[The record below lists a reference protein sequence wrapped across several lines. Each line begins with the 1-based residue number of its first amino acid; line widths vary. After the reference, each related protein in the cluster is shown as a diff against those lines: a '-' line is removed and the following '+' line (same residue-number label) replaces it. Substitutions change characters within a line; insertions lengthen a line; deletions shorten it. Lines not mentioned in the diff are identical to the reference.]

1 MNCILK
7 RALTAATLCVAVTLG
22 ACTSG
27 GYYSAAP
34 VFSRPYTYP
43 SSRTHYST
51 RAETRSSYSGS
62 YVAPSGTVI
71 YLPYASSD
79 YYRVRPDYYPR
90 EIYSTQSYY
99 YRPYQY
105 YRYRP
110 YYKKRYGYRGDSY
123 YRGGRAYRIHRRH
136 FKHRRHATGS
146 DRRLR
151 GADRIG
157 PTPGISGDRRLRPGH
172 RTIGGRR
179 IEGRK
184 NIRSGHHRHRGHSTH
199 GRRRSIGK
207 YHTRPGHRH
216 QSSPAPGHRS
226 GGRGRHR

>member
-110 YYKKRYGYRGDSY
+110 YYKKDTAIAVTATTAEAGLTAYTAGTSNIAAMPQVAIAGFAAPTGLVPLPASAVIAACDRG
-123 YRGGRAYRIHRRH
+123 
-136 FKHRRHATGS
+136 T
-146 DRRLR
+146 
-151 GADRIG
+151 
-157 PTPGISGDRRLRPGH
+157 
-172 RTIGGRR
+172 
-179 IEGRK
+179 E
-184 NIRSGHHRHRGHSTH
+184 
-199 GRRRSIGK
+199 
-207 YHTRPGHRH
+207 
-216 QSSPAPGHRS
+216 Q
-226 GGRGRHR
+226 